1 MTIFRWIMGVWV
13 VGLGGLSVICFVIYM
28 SAGID
33 LWFARARKFR
43 RLAWAAALF
52 WFNLEIWGRVLW
64 IIIHW
69 SS

>member
-13 VGLGGLSVICFVIYM
+13 FGLGGLSVICFAVYM
-28 SAGID
+28 SSGID
-33 LWFARARKFR
+33 LWVDRARKFR

-69 SS
+69 